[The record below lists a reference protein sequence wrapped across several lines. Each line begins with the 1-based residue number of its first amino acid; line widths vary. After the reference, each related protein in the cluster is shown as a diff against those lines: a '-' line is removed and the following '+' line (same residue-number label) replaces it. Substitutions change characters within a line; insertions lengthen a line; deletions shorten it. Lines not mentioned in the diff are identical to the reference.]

1 MTDQQENRL
10 SRHEKVN
17 AFLIKNKN
25 ELAAIPA
32 ISATL
37 QPQLAAIIKKM
48 RDDDEHAVQDNTGYG
63 DSKEDIEGKLENM
76 ADHVG
81 SGLESYADDKDDFI
95 LMNSVEFTL
104 SQIQGFRDN
113 RLLQYAQFVFGKA
126 SDKTI
131 QPMLISDHNITAD
144 DITTLGTL
152 IESYETASPLPQQM
166 KGESVAWGKQ
176 VDRDLAEADKILVR
190 IRRKMNT
197 FRTTNPLLFDTF
209 TAVDKIDDTGS
220 HKSKET
226 VAGAG
231 KTVSIATFV
240 YNAATTLSLT
250 NTGTEK
256 LSLSVYKNS
265 VHTGTTAE
273 INAGETLSSTL
284 GNMAPDGDELQ
295 LTNTGSNTGS
305 YIFSM

>member
-10 SRHEKVN
+10 SRNEKVN

-25 ELAAIPA
+25 GLAAIPA

-63 DSKEDIEGKLENM
+63 DNKEDIEGKLENM

-126 SDKTI
+126 SDKMI
-131 QPMLISDHNITAD
+131 QPVLISDHNITAD

-197 FRTTNPLLFDTF
+197 FRTTNTLLFDAF
-209 TAVDKIDDTGS
+209 TAVDSIDDTGS
-220 HKSKET
+220 HKGKDET
-226 VAGAG
+226 IAGGATFSVGSFAYEAG
-231 KTVSIATFV
+231 KTFSLQNTGSGNLQLAMFKDGIQTGTPLLVSPGVKAV
-240 YNAATTLSLT
+240 GTLSDL
-250 NTGTEK
+250 GTE
-256 LSLSVYKNS
+256 
-265 VHTGTTAE
+265 
-273 INAGETLSSTL
+273 
-284 GNMAPDGDELQ
+284 GDELKII
-295 LTNTGSNTGS
+295 NKSTGAGS
-305 YIFSM
+305 YIFTM